1 MMYSYSDDQIVD
13 PYVGWPEI
21 DVLAASTVIPL
32 GQGRGRML
40 PLRRGQ
46 RLKKPVVVNVPR
58 LKKVKPE
65 TPVDQRRYCQPLRP
79 QCALHRVVLQ
89 LGSQAEL
96 VRRLGMKSSQGS
108 TVRWWVSKGSVPAKW
123 IHKVAKVGIVS
134 VSELVADWPFQCAPS
149 YPGGKNRTKGKT
161 MGVKLCQACREV
173 RFEGGLSWC
182 DAHQQGYP
190 DVVQC
195 VRFQPESEPVPISV
209 HAEDGTNQP
218 WNRDCFCC

>member
-40 PLRRGQ
+40 PLRRVQ
-46 RLKKPVVVNVPR
+46 RLKKPVVVKVPR
-58 LKKVKPE
+58 VKKVKPE
-65 TPVDQRRYCQPLRP
+65 MPLDRRRYSPPLRP
-79 QCALHRVVLQ
+79 ECALHRVVLQ

-108 TVRWWVSKGSVPAKW
+108 TVRWWITKCSVPAKW

-134 VSELVADWPFQCAPS
+134 VSELVADWPFQYAPS
-149 YPGGKNRTKGKT
+149 SPGGRDRQRTKGKT

-173 RFEGGLSWC
+173 RFEAGLTWC
-182 DAHQQGYP
+182 DVHQQGYP
-190 DVVQC
+190 DAVQC
-195 VRFQPESEPVPISV
+195 VRFQPEAEPGSV
-209 HAEDGTNQP
+209 HAEGGTNQP
-218 WNRDCFCC
+218 YERDCFYC